1 METIADCNQMQEDVT
16 SIEQWM
22 TVYIKRCA
30 YAFLKQFVRG
40 PSRQL
45 A

>member
-22 TVYIKRCA
+22 TVYIKNVLML
-30 YAFLKQFVRG
+30 F
-40 PSRQL
+40 
-45 A
+45 